1 VAEKLALKGDAEQV
15 SNSDISVISMPM
27 QRISSFARGP
37 FALALMLAAAACVP
51 QRQVAPPAHILPP
64 VAEGQPWW
72 HGSGDA
78 VLDRLV
84 AGAPGLR
91 DPLACDPLP
100 HRSVLAIGEHHE
112 DPADRVA
119 KAWDHADARLHLALD
134 IATAYFQARTWQ
146 ARVAERATLPDALK
160 DTQQIAHFRV
170 AAGLVPGIDED
181 VAGLAVGLNVSD
193 LDAAR
198 GAYTQ
203 AIDTLARLTGQDP
216 VGLRKMLDD
225 APPVPLAPGSDAD
238 LLPGTRP
245 DLHVLALRLLAGP
258 ALHGT
263 DQAAVDAALKSDSP
277 PADAAPWM
285 ARWAEGLGNARAQEK
300 DAFATVTAAQNTL
313 HDRAALADSAQK
325 TLSDARLAYRNG
337 AGGYPDVYIAQAAAL
352 SAREGALSAA
362 HAVGLAVVRL
372 WTAEGRGE
380 SPQGDTCGPE

>member
-15 SNSDISVISMPM
+15 PKADISVIPMPM
-27 QRISSFARGP
+27 QRISSFGLSRVVLA
-37 FALALMLAAAACVP
+37 FALACAACTP
-51 QRQVAPPAHILPP
+51 QRVAAPPPHILPP
-64 VAEGQPWW
+64 VADTQPWW

-84 AGAPGLR
+84 AGAPGLH

-100 HRSVLAIGEHHE
+100 HRSMLSLGEHHE
-112 DPADRVA
+112 DGTDRLA
-119 KAWDHADARLHLALD
+119 KAWEHADTRLHLALD
-134 IATAYFQARTWQ
+134 IATAYFQARNWQ
-146 ARVAERATLPDALK
+146 ARVAERAGLPDALK

-170 AAGLVPGIDED
+170 QAGLVPGIDED

-203 AIDTLARLTGQDP
+203 AIDVLARLTGQDP

-225 APPVPLAPGSDAD
+225 TPPVPLVPGSDAD

-245 DLHVLALRLLAGP
+245 DLRVLALRLLAGP

-263 DQAAVDAALKSDSP
+263 DQAAIDAALKADTP
-277 PADAAPWM
+277 PADAPW
-285 ARWAEGLGNARAQEK
+285 AGRWAEGLGNARAQEK
-300 DAFATVTAAQNTL
+300 DAWATVTAAQTTL
-313 HDRAALADSAQK
+313 HDRAALADAAQK
-325 TLSDARLAYRNG
+325 TLADARLAYRAG

-380 SPQGDTCGPE
+380 TPQGDSCGPE